1 VSSHASAASAT
12 EFVENQT
19 ILDHMKSLGVDFV
32 QGHHVHQPEAFSSLV
47 ARGWPTPRSAA
58 LH

>member
-1 VSSHASAASAT
+1 
-12 EFVENQT
+12 
-19 ILDHMKSLGVDFV
+19 MKSLGVDFV
-32 QGHHVHQPEAFSSLV
+32 QGHHVHQPGAFSSLV